1 MIFDVY
7 SIRDVKS
14 GYSLPIT
21 EMNDAVAMR
30 NFANAVNKEGS
41 IYNTHAKDFSLYRI
55 GNFDSENG
63 ILEDDIPQLVCEA
76 YSLLEEKE

>member
-30 NFANAVNKEGS
+30 NFAND
-41 IYNTHAKDFSLYRI
+41 DF
-55 GNFDSENG
+55 
-63 ILEDDIPQLVCEA
+63 
-76 YSLLEEKE
+76 